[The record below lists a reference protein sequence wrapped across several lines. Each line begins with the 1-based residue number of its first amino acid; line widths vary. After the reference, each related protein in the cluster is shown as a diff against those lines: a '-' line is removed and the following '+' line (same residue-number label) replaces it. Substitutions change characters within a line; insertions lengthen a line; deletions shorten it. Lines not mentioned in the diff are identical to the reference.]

1 MNSETLLVLCNCPD
15 RGVALD
21 MANRLIEQGLAACV
35 NISGPVTSVYKWKG
49 ALETTKETTLLIKT
63 TRERYTDLER
73 EMVARH
79 PYELP
84 EIFAVPVERGLSGY
98 LDWVKE
104 CTTSGS

>member
-15 RGVALD
+15 REVALD
-21 MANRLIEQGLAACV
+21 MANHLVQQGLAACV
-35 NISGPVTSVYKWKG
+35 NISGPVTSIYRWKG
-49 ALETTKETTLLIKT
+49 SLETAQETTLLIKT
-63 TRERYTDLER
+63 TQERYTDLER
-73 EMVARH
+73 EIVTRH

-84 EIFAVPVERGLSGY
+84 EIIAVPVERGLSGY